1 MEPAIFF
8 LIRQIGS
15 FIIALAFC
23 IVIFAN
29 MDITPFDS
37 IWSFIVSIVVFIILK
52 SVAEFVMD
60 IIFFKISKP

>member
-1 MEPAIFF
+1 MEPEIFF